1 MTFDLAGAL
10 RRIRRLADLSQRE
23 LARACG
29 ISQSA
34 IARAER
40 NASDLPTGAL
50 VRAAAQAGL
59 TVALVDGE
67 GQEVAPMS
75 SQAVRDRAD
84 RRFPAHL
91 DTRYSDQGWWHDDHH
106 YGRARPWYTF
116 DRDRRLR
123 DAVRRRVGTPEDHQ
137 LPQPGDSPEERAA
150 ERAAVRRRRR
160 DEDRERR
167 CLAGESRRLPEFF
180 ECHCLSG
187 CDDLEDWS
195 GRPVHAEGCPCSCD
209 VG

>member
-29 ISQSA
+29 ISQSSV
-34 IARAER
+34 ARAER
-40 NASDLPTGAL
+40 NGSDLPTGAL

-59 TVALVDGE
+59 TLALVDGS
-67 GQEVAPMS
+67 GQQVPPMS
-75 SQAVRDRAD
+75 SQAVRDRAN

-91 DTRYSDQGWWHDDHH
+91 DTRYGDQGWWHDDHH

-116 DRDRRLR
+116 DRDRRVR

-150 ERAAVRRRRR
+150 GRAAARRRQR
-160 DEDRERR
+160 DEERERHF
-167 CLAGESRRLPEFF
+167 LAGEFRRLPEYF
-180 ECHCLSG
+180 ECRCPG
-187 CDDLEDWS
+187 DCDALDDWS